1 MSEAVEITLVTA
13 PDEATAAAL
22 ARALVEERFAA
33 VTITGNYPRTNECVA
48 FQSRP
53 WVS

>member
-33 VTITGNYPRTNECVA
+33 CVNILGL
-48 FQSRP
+48 SLIHI
-53 WVS
+53 